1 MSVNV
6 QKGSD
11 APAVNEYFA
20 GTYTVPR
27 VNLMPPEI
35 EAERGFKKTQLG
47 LGAVALAVAG
57 LVVGGFVWAQA
68 SANEAEEGLANEQ
81 ARTSQLS
88 TEQAKYAEVPQ
99 VLGQVDAAK
108 AAQANAMVTDVL
120 WFDYLDH
127 IAASYPKDVWLRDL
141 TVSVAAPSTAAVA
154 APGTAVVVPTTPTI
168 GTITF
173 NGTTTVHGGT
183 ANWLDVMAATPGL
196 ADPLYSTSSRNEL
209 DGTVVVDFTSTV
221 NVTPDALSDRFEI
234 KAS

>member
-6 QKGSD
+6 QKGSA

-20 GTYTVPR
+20 GTYAVPR

-35 EAERGFKKTQLG
+35 EAERGFRRIQLG

-57 LVVGGFVWAQA
+57 LVVGGFVLAQA
-68 SANEAEEGLANEQ
+68 SANEAQDALVAEQGRTGQLA
-81 ARTSQLS
+81 A
-88 TEQAKYAEVPQ
+88 EQAKYAEVPQ
-99 VLGQVDAAK
+99 VVGQVEAAK
-108 AAQANAMVTDVL
+108 SAQATAMATDVL
-120 WFDYLDH
+120 WFDYLNH
-127 IAASYPKDVWLRDL
+127 VAASYPKDVWLRDL
-141 TVSVAAPSTAAVA
+141 TVSVAAPSAA
-154 APGTAVVVPTTPTI
+154 APGVGSTGVVPATPTI

-173 NGTTTVHGGT
+173 NGTGKVHGGT

-196 ADPLYSTSSRNEL
+196 VDPLYSASSRNDL

-221 NVTPDALSDRFEI
+221 NVTPDALSNRYES